1 VQLDSD
7 KSYSALVYGTSA
19 VVAIWI
25 SSIVVSALD
34 SVPLVCNSHF
44 SAYVI
49 IIFLSILEIAV
60 DKYQS
65 YKIQI
70 IDSLSQLKC

>member
-1 VQLDSD
+1 MQFLISYLLCVILKTILVQLDSD

-34 SVPLVCNSHF
+34 SVPLVCSSLF
-44 SAYVI
+44 FVYVI
-49 IIFLSILEIAV
+49 FQFNTRNSTI
-60 DKYQS
+60 
-65 YKIQI
+65 
-70 IDSLSQLKC
+70 